1 MLLVSLAANAHDSS
15 VAISNE
21 HEVLAILEA
30 ERFTRKKKQW
40 LNRAGFESL
49 IQLALRE
56 TGHTVDQVTHWSG
69 SAMGNVLLPPSQRH
83 CAWTS
88 ETTIR
93 LFGRD
98 LPFLAVNHHLA
109 HASSFFASPYD
120 SAVIDACDG
129 GGDGRQHVV
138 YHAQRGQAGSC
149 IAELPGVETGAF
161 TGVFYDVC
169 SYYLYKKY
177 CQEGK
182 FMGLAAF
189 GELDDG
195 AVSWLSAQAEAL
207 SEQPHEVSYTQLHK
221 RFGIDHFDATDS
233 RCTSFAR
240 CVQAVFEAERVK
252 QLGAVS
258 GLDTNLVLAGG
269 SALNIHANTAIR
281 ECFSASSVYV
291 APCCDDTG
299 QAIGALLYQANVVLG
314 VRPRVPF
321 PFAGVGVRRANELT
335 DIQAERVVADL
346 LDGKVIAWHWGR
358 AEIGPRALG
367 HRSLLCV
374 PFTDGHRVM
383 VSQRLKGREAYR
395 PVAPILLG
403 HRCTEWFRSG
413 SESPYMLFADQAQ
426 QVTREKAPAIVHVD
440 GSARIQTISD
450 DHVLGK
456 VLRLLEEVTG
466 VPLLVNTSLNG
477 PGEPIVQT
485 HEQTLSFCAARP
497 QVVPY
502 LEGDAASALLF

>member
-15 VAISNE
+15 VALSTE
-21 HEVLAILEA
+21 HEVLAVLEA

-40 LNRAGFESL
+40 LNQAGFESL
-49 IQLALRE
+49 VRLALRE
-56 TGHTVDQVTHWSG
+56 TGHTLDEVTHWSG
-69 SAMGNVLLPPSQRH
+69 SAMGSVLLPPSQRH
-83 CAWTS
+83 CEWTS

-98 LPFLAVNHHLA
+98 LPLLAVNHHLA
-109 HASSFFASPYD
+109 HAASFFASPYD
-120 SAVIDACDG
+120 SAVIDVCDG

-138 YHAQRGQAGSC
+138 YHAQRGQSGSR
-149 IAELPGVETGAF
+149 ITELPGVETGAF

-189 GELDDG
+189 GEPDDA
-195 AVSWLSAQAEAL
+195 AVSWLSARAEAL
-207 SEQPHEVSYTQLHK
+207 SAQPHELSYAQLHK
-221 RFGIDHFDATDS
+221 RFGIDHFDATDP
-233 RCTSFAR
+233 RCTSFAHS
-240 CVQAVFEAERVK
+240 VQAVFEAERVK
-252 QLGAVS
+252 QLEALS
-258 GLDTNLVLAGG
+258 GLDTNIVLAGG

-281 ECFSASSVYV
+281 EQFPASSVYV

-321 PFAGVGVRRANELT
+321 PFAGLGAGRVAELT
-335 DIQAERVVADL
+335 DAQAERVVADL
-346 LDGKVIAWHWGR
+346 LNDKVVAWHWGR

-374 PFTDGHRVM
+374 PFTDSHRVM
-383 VSQRLKGREAYR
+383 VSERIKGREAYR

-403 HRCTEWFRSG
+403 YRCTEWFRGG

-426 QVTREKAPAIVHVD
+426 QVTREKAPAAVHVD

-450 DHVLGK
+450 DHVLGR
-456 VLRLLEEVTG
+456 VLRLLDEATG
-466 VPLLVNTSLNG
+466 VPMLVNTSLNG
-477 PGEPIVQT
+477 PGEPIAQT

-502 LEGDAASALLF
+502 LEGGNASPLLP